1 LKIPAA
7 PEDLDAAWLTAALRQ
22 DGALQRAAVVSFEIA
37 PLADGEGFM
46 GQLLRVR
53 LAYDLE
59 ESDAPASLVVKLS
72 SQTPEMRQRIPTRL
86 GYQREVRFYQRIADQ
101 TSLPTARCYYAEVD
115 GETGLH
121 VLLLED
127 LAPSRSGS
135 TVAGGSPEQAEL
147 AVREIAH
154 FHAAWWET
162 PELERLDWL
171 IDPELD
177 AVALREA
184 HERWW
189 PDFLDQVG
197 ERLPDPAREIGARLG
212 EHRARVMRHLTRT
225 PPRTL
230 VHSDYKL
237 DNLVFGTGEGR
248 APLVVL
254 DWQLMRRGRGV
265 FDVAFLLSQNLE
277 PRERRAVEMDLLSV
291 YHRVL
296 LEDGV
301 RGYAF
306 EQCLYDYRMSL
317 LARFGALISTIAA
330 MPFTRKQIEMH
341 IDVLLP
347 RCCAAILDHDAGELL
362 V

>member
-1 LKIPAA
+1 MKIPAS

-22 DGALQRAAVVSFEIA
+22 GGALQKAAVASFEIR

-53 LAYDLE
+53 PVYDRE
-59 ESDAPASLVVKLS
+59 EPDAPASLVVKLS
-72 SQTPEMRQRIPTRL
+72 SQTPEMRQRVATRL
-86 GYQREVRFYQRIADQ
+86 AYQREVRFYQRLADQ
-101 TSLPTARCYYAEVD
+101 ASLPTPRCYYAEVD

-127 LAPSRSGS
+127 LAPGRSGS
-135 TVAGGSPEQAEL
+135 TVAGCSSEQAEL
-147 AVREIAH
+147 AVHEIAH

-171 IDPELD
+171 IDPD
-177 AVALREA
+177 FDPVALREA
-184 HERWW
+184 HDRWW
-189 PDFLDQVG
+189 PDFLDQAG
-197 ERLPDPAREIGARLG
+197 HRLPDPARAIGARLG
-212 EHRARVMRHLTRT
+212 EHRAHVMRHLMRT

-237 DNLVFGTGEGR
+237 DNLVFGARQGN

-265 FDVAFLLSQNLE
+265 FDVAFFLSQNLE
-277 PRERRAVEMDLLSV
+277 PRERRAVEMDLLTA
-291 YHRVL
+291 YHRIL
-296 LEDGV
+296 LDDGV
-301 RGYAF
+301 RAYTF

-317 LARFGALISTIAA
+317 LGRFGALISTIAA
-330 MPFTRKQIEMH
+330 MPFTREQIEMH